1 MKILPSDVVNSIVR
15 SEFDSEKIMFKNI
28 KISNLVY
35 EMLLEVSKKQRPQTK
50 PEALVERLIK
60 DLYSNT
66 K

>member
-1 MKILPSDVVNSIVR
+1 
-15 SEFDSEKIMFKNI
+15 MFKNI

-35 EMLLEVSKKQRPQTK
+35 EMLIEVAKKQRPQTK

-60 DLYSNT
+60 DEYSHL

>member
-1 MKILPSDVVNSIVR
+1 
-15 SEFDSEKIMFKNI
+15 MFKNI

-35 EMLLEVSKKQRPQTK
+35 EMLGEVAKKQRPQIK

>member
-1 MKILPSDVVNSIVR
+1 MY
-15 SEFDSEKIMFKNI
+15 KNI
-28 KISNLVY
+28 RISNLVY
-35 EMLLEVSKKQRPQTK
+35 EMLVEVAKKQKPQTK